1 MKPIFFK
8 SVLILVFYSC
18 GQTNSNS
25 AKVSNYTNSTV
36 DTNITKA
43 HSNLSKTDSI
53 DKINNETIAKSGN
66 DTNKAFVFLK
76 DGDSTIY
83 LTANMKLDH
92 RIFGYSQPDI
102 KSEKL
107 LLLSVFTNDIEKNP
121 FGCRLG
127 AYYDTDAMSDL
138 TLKYVSTIG
147 QFVKAN
153 TIDKSNKSTII
164 YFEKRWIDIQ

>member
-1 MKPIFFK
+1 M
-8 SVLILVFYSC
+8 FYSC

-25 AKVSNYTNSTV
+25 AKVSNHTNSIV

-107 LLLSVFTNDIEKNP
+107 LLLSVFTNDIEKIH
-121 FGCRLG
+121 L
-127 AYYDTDAMSDL
+127 AVDL
-138 TLKYVSTIG
+138 VHTTT
-147 QFVKAN
+147 Q
-153 TIDKSNKSTII
+153 T
-164 YFEKRWIDIQ
+164 Q